1 MFPARDLWRVFPA
14 KRISRQA
21 SEVRCKTGDPVLKLQ
36 LYNGDIRSLTQG
48 LISNKHSFEGE
59 RRRAV
64 DSGRC
69 CRI

>member
-14 KRISRQA
+14 ERISRQA
-21 SEVRCKTGDPVLKLQ
+21 SEVRCETGEPVLKLQ
-36 LYNGDIRSLTQG
+36 LSKGDIRSLTQG

-64 DSGRC
+64 APRRC
-69 CRI
+69 CRS